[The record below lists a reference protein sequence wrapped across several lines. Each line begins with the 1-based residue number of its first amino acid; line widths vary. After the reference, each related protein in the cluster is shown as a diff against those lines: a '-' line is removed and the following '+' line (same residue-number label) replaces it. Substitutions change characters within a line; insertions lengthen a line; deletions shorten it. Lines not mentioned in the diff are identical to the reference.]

1 MGRSQSSLRR
11 VIPFIVLLSILPIWS
26 CSDDN
31 VLPPGPTTYGPS
43 YKKLSADGPR
53 DNVLFNLQSA
63 YNDRNISRYDELL
76 DDDFVF
82 YFSADDVLNGTPEY
96 WSRSYEINANK
107 NMFDP
112 NYSNPVQYPVQDLD
126 LKLTYPEGDDQWTP
140 IEPEDQMTYP
150 GETWYQKTVT
160 YSIVVQLTG
169 DFQYVGLNI
178 QAAFVLRAATTDSK
192 QYWRIVVWRDDTG
205 TGFAGLGWRANRS
218 ASAAETTWGRIKSV
232 YSD

>member
-1 MGRSQSSLRR
+1 MGTGQSSIQRI
-11 VIPFIVLLSILPIWS
+11 IPLIALLAVVPIGS

-31 VLPPGPTTYGPS
+31 MLPPGPTTYRPS

-53 DNVLFNLQSA
+53 DNVLYNLQLA

-76 DDDFVF
+76 DDNFVF
-82 YFSADDVLNGTPEY
+82 FFSEEDVLNGCPSY
-96 WSRSYEINANK
+96 WSRAAEINANK

-126 LKLTYPEGDDQWTP
+126 LMLTYPEGDDQWTP
-140 IEPEDQMTYP
+140 IEPEDQVTYP
-150 GETWYQKTVT
+150 GETWYQKIVT

-169 DFQYVGLNI
+169 DFQYVGLNK

-205 TGFAGLGWRANRS
+205 PGLRTVVRHEKGAGIAQD
-218 ASAAETTWGRIKSV
+218 TTWGQIKAL
-232 YSD
+232 YSE